1 MDTAVSIEGVQQI
14 FPLTVEATL
23 SLSGQTISRSILLN
37 SGLTVVLGPNGS
49 GKTQLLRGFIPGLS
63 TAAGGK
69 KVRFISAG
77 RIGLMEQYRS
87 NFDGHRTI
95 PQYDQDSHGTPTD
108 ARRRHLFE
116 TLNGD
121 YQTLAARPDIL
132 LKVRERLK
140 KLFKRNISLEWNQG
154 SLRVFFTRTGD
165 GTSYPASR
173 EASGLVHLAGL
184 LAALYDDEVGALLL
198 DEPEVSL
205 HPQLQAFLLREIQT
219 VSGLP
224 GTGANKKLIILSTH
238 STEFLRIDSPAD
250 LTNLVF
256 CYDLGQ
262 DPIQISA
269 NAGELKSAKV
279 AELISRMGQEHKL
292 SFFARSPLL
301 VEGPSDT
308 IICAGLANKF
318 DIHIEAGGS
327 QLLPVIGKG
336 QFPVVVKLLRLL
348 GKQPLVLADADA
360 FIDGSDLAGAFLN
373 TESADDRAAAVGH
386 GTAMKFFSD
395 VYRDFCAAVRHD
407 WGTIRPFAET
417 TPYWVTTADP
427 TEEMKRR
434 AAFVAVLRDTEGLPK
449 AWLALKGRLIA
460 LLDLLETEGC
470 FILRKGTIESYYSL
484 AQDKNSTGKPTAAT
498 EEVIAFRSKGESEI
512 ANRYDDVLRCLRR
525 AAGNEKIC
533 EAESV
538 QDLLLAAAAPA
549 FARIRSQPE
558 AGDLNAIMRGNLGP
572 AADLFDLRSEEG
584 KLMIALRSDILEVP
598 GFPMEISSEDDL
610 ITKVSGNLGLDSK
623 KKPVDR

>member
-1 MDTAVSIEGVQQI
+1 MDTISTEGAQQQ
-14 FPLTVEATL
+14 FPLAVHASV
-23 SLSGQTISRSILLN
+23 SLSGETISRSILLN

-49 GKTQLLRGFIPGLS
+49 GKTQLLRGFIPSL
-63 TAAGGK
+63 TTLTGGK
-69 KVRFISAG
+69 KVRFVSAG

-87 NFDGHRTI
+87 NYDGHRPT
-95 PQYDQDSHGTPTD
+95 PSYDSDTHGSPSD
-108 ARRRHLFE
+108 APRRHLYE

-154 SLRVFFTRTGD
+154 SLRVYFTRTGE
-165 GTSYPASR
+165 GKSYPASR

-205 HPQLQAFLLREIQT
+205 HPQLQAFLLREILS

-224 GTGANKKLIILSTH
+224 CTGTNKKLIIISTH
-238 STEFLRIDSPAD
+238 STEFLRVDSPAD

-256 CYDLGQ
+256 CYDLGLE
-262 DPIQISA
+262 PIQILAS
-269 NAGELKSAKV
+269 AGELKSAKI

-301 VEGPSDT
+301 VEGPSDS

-318 DIHIEAGGS
+318 DIHLEAGGS

-348 GKQPLVLADADA
+348 GKRPLVLADADA
-360 FIDGSDLAGAFLN
+360 FIDGNDLAATFLN
-373 TESADDRAAAVGH
+373 TESANERAAANGH
-386 GTAMKFFSD
+386 ETAMKFFSG
-395 VYRDFCAAVRHD
+395 VYRDFCSAVEKD
-407 WGTIRPFAET
+407 WSTIRPFAEA
-417 TPYWVTTADP
+417 TPYWIQTDDP
-427 TEEMKRR
+427 TEEKMRR
-434 AAFVAVLRDTEGLPK
+434 AAFVALIGSTEELPK
-449 AWLALKGRLIA
+449 AWLVLKGRLLA
-460 LLDLLETEGC
+460 LLELLEAEGC
-470 FILRKGTIESYYSL
+470 FILREGTIESYYFL
-484 AQDKNSTGKPTAAT
+484 AQEKTAAGKPTAAT
-498 EEVIAFRSKGESEI
+498 EEVIYFRSKEKKEVE
-512 ANRYDDVLRCLRR
+512 NQYTDVLRCLKL
-525 AAGNEKIC
+525 AAASEEIC

-549 FARIRSQPE
+549 FARVRAKSE
-558 AGDLNAIMRGNLGP
+558 GDDLNAIVRGNVGP
-572 AADLFDLRSEEG
+572 AAELFDLRSEAG
-584 KLMIALRSDILEVP
+584 KLLIALKSDILDVP
-598 GFPMEISSEDDL
+598 GFPMEIASDDDL
-610 ITKVSGNLGLDSK
+610 IGKVSSNLGLN
-623 KKPVDR
+623 RNRQ